1 MPANRRIWLDREEVL
16 SRRPPPQPAVS
27 DVSHCYNPYY
37 VPFQQDKEKL
47 VEALLDP
54 SHNTEKVIYFL
65 LLDRKKRRPCYE
77 DETEL
82 VLRSRCGPAA
92 DPPRKRVDTSRVA
105 VPGEGK
111 NGFTYSQL
119 SQGSPLTAR
128 RQLFRW
134 VANGWQCL
142 QGM

>member
-1 MPANRRIWLDREEVL
+1 M
-16 SRRPPPQPAVS
+16 
-27 DVSHCYNPYY
+27 
-37 VPFQQDKEKL
+37 
-47 VEALLDP
+47 EALLDP

-82 VLRSRCGPAA
+82 ILRNRVACPAA
-92 DPPRKRVDTSRVA
+92 DPPRKRVDTSRA
-105 VPGEGK
+105 GDK

-119 SQGSPLTAR
+119 SQGSPLTTR

-134 VANGWQCL
+134 VEL
-142 QGM
+142 S